1 MIIGDD
7 QGVCNCAIRLRGS
20 LPQEKERGKNERSA
34 LILSLFIPFYGLPSR
49 LQLCQHNVQ
58 LFLHRLASLLP
69 MLNDNS
75 TRAIFLKG
83 EVFKILRQ
91 KITEN
96 IYVKIISARLLLIDP
111 FWISKRAYEV
121 KGHAWLNFS
130 SSLCVPASVKRRVT
144 EVKPYSRFTDQKQA
158 ALFCIL
164 WRHGNFSNCTGNRGK
179 LD

>member
-1 MIIGDD
+1 MIKGYACYPAAW
-7 QGVCNCAIRLRGS
+7 QAPV
-20 LPQEKERGKNERSA
+20 PQEKEREKNEGSA
-34 LILSLFIPFYGLPSR
+34 LILSLFIPLYGLPSR
-49 LQLCQHNVQ
+49 LQRCQHNVQ
-58 LFLHRLASLLP
+58 LFLHRLARLLLI
-69 MLNDNS
+69 LNDNS

-96 IYVKIISARLLLIDP
+96 IHLKRISARLLLIDP
-111 FWISKRAYEV
+111 LWISKRAYEV
-121 KGHAWLNFS
+121 KGHAWLKIS
-130 SSLCVPASVKRRVT
+130 SALCVPASVKWRVT
-144 EVKPYSRFTDQKQA
+144 EVKPYSRFTGQKQT

>member
-1 MIIGDD
+1 M
-7 QGVCNCAIRLRGS
+7 
-20 LPQEKERGKNERSA
+20 
-34 LILSLFIPFYGLPSR
+34 
-49 LQLCQHNVQ
+49 QLCYPAAWQSPAGEGKGKKRAFFAHFEPFHPLLRPAKQAITVPAQ
-58 LFLHRLASLLP
+58 CATLLHRLASLLP
-69 MLNDNS
+69 ILNDNS

-144 EVKPYSRFTDQKQA
+144 EVNPYSRFADQKQA